1 MKFIYKYL
9 FGGDSNHKL
18 LMAGMFMD
26 KPLHVILVQ
35 KLDKL
40 AIITYK
46 DFKFE
51 LPLPQTIQNTP

>member
-1 MKFIYKYL
+1 
-9 FGGDSNHKL
+9 
-18 LMAGMFMD
+18 MD